1 MDPEIESKTPVGAS
15 TPPPTTDALPDL
27 VTNEMLQQCKR
38 LGDPQLSQVFQY
50 NPTTVIKRVHPAS
63 AAVAEAAA
71 MRLTHE
77 RTSVPVPRVLK
88 TVMPSDGENGYGLI
102 FMEYIEGGSLQ
113 DAWPSYADEEKAR
126 TLAQLRAHLQELRRV
141 EGDLIGPV
149 DGSICNDQLF
159 ANAVGDYGP
168 YRDEEAFRAGMAEAL
183 RSCEA
188 NSFTEA
194 VINMVNAMPGSGRA
208 VLTHGDLV
216 PRNILVRD
224 GNVVGL
230 VDWEMSGFY
239 PEYWEYAKAHFFAD
253 YDHSWMEDRAVD
265 EILTPYP
272 LELAALLHT
281 RGIFMY

>member
-1 MDPEIESKTPVGAS
+1 MDPKIESKNP
-15 TPPPTTDALPDL
+15 DALPDL
-27 VTNEMLQQCKR
+27 VTSEMLQQCKR
-38 LGDPQLSQVFQY
+38 LGDPQLSQVFLY
-50 NPTTVIKRVHPAS
+50 NPTTVIKRVHPAT
-63 AAVAEAAA
+63 AAMAEAAA
-71 MRLTHE
+71 MRLAHE

-88 TVMPSDGENGYGLI
+88 TVMPGKGDGDSQDGYGLI
-102 FMEYIEGGSLQ
+102 FMEYIDGCSLQ
-113 DAWPSYADEEKAR
+113 VAWPSYTDEEKAR
-126 TLAQLRAHLQELRRV
+126 TLEQLSGHLQELRRV
-141 EGDLIGPV
+141 EGGSIGPV
-149 DGSICNDQLF
+149 DGSVCNDQLF

-188 NSFTEA
+188 NSFTQA
-194 VINMVNAMPGSGRA
+194 VINMVNAMPRSARA

-253 YDHSWMEDRAVD
+253 YDHPWMGDRAVD